1 MKTRFLAL
9 GMALM
14 LFFGLAACNNNKKNT
29 AKLDNDQV
37 ENQLKQAGYNDVNVK
52 VDNDKA
58 VVTLTGDVKSAEDKD
73 HAEQIAKSSAPNF
86 VISNEIGVRPE
97 GAESQAKSV
106 DSNTDDAIKSDWKA
120 LEAKNNWK
128 NQHINADVKNG
139 VLTLKGDVDTP
150 AQRASIEKSA
160 AKLPNVQQVVNE
172 LQVKSANKHGKPAAA
187 QSANE

>member
-14 LFFGLAACNNNKKNT
+14 LIFGLAACNSSKKNT

-37 ENQLKQAGYNDVNVK
+37 ENQLKQAGYNDVDVK

-58 VVTLTGDVKSAEDKD
+58 VVTLTGDVNSAEDKD
-73 HAEQIAKSSAPNF
+73 RAEQIAKSSAPNF
-86 VISNEIGVRPE
+86 VIANEIGVRPQ

-120 LEAKNNWK
+120 LEAKNKWE
-128 NQHINADVKNG
+128 NQHINADVNNG

-150 AQRASIEKSA
+150 AQRASIEKAA

-172 LQVKSANKHGKPAAA
+172 LQVKSANKRGKSAA
-187 QSANE
+187 QSASE